1 MKLRFDQLEAHL
13 QKGLQP
19 IYLLSGDEPLQLME
33 AGDAIRRHARENGYG
48 EREVMHAESGF
59 DWNNLLAASGSM
71 SLFAEQRLLELRL
84 PSGKPGKEGGAV
96 LADYAAN
103 PPPDTLL
110 LIISGKIERASQNSK
125 WFKALDSAGATL
137 TVWPIDPP
145 ALPGWV
151 SQRMRSRGMQPS
163 QEAAQLLAERVEGN
177 MLAAA
182 QEVEKLLLLYG
193 EGEISAEQVEEGVAD
208 SARYD
213 IFELV
218 DTALL
223 GDVPRTTRV
232 MQGLRGEGVEP
243 ILVLWALLREIRA
256 MAQMAAE
263 MARGLDA
270 EQAMA
275 GQRVWDKRKPPV
287 RAGLQRHNLN
297 RWQLLLRR
305 AGRIDRMI
313 KGVEAG
319 NPWDEL
325 LQLALLMAGVRTV

>member
-1 MKLRFDQLEAHL
+1 MKLRFEQLAGHL

-33 AGDAIRRHARENGYG
+33 ASDALRRHARESGYS
-48 EREVMHAESGF
+48 EREVMHVESGF
-59 DWNNLLAASGSM
+59 DWNSLLAASSSM
-71 SLFAEQRLLELRL
+71 SLFAEQRLIELRL
-84 PSGKPGKEGGAV
+84 PTGKPGREGGAA
-96 LADYAAN
+96 LAEYAAN

-110 LIISGKIERASQNSK
+110 LIISGKIERQSQNSK
-125 WFKALDSAGATL
+125 WYKALDSAGAIMTL
-137 TVWPIDPP
+137 WPIEPQ

-151 SQRMRSRGMQPS
+151 SQRMRSRGMQPTP
-163 QEAAQLLAERVEGN
+163 EAAQLLAERVEGN

-193 EGEISAEQVEEGVAD
+193 ESEISADQVEEGVAD

-213 IFELV
+213 VFELV
-218 DTALL
+218 DTILL

-256 MAQMAAE
+256 MVQMAAE
-263 MARGLDA
+263 MARGLGA

-275 GQRVWDKRKPPV
+275 GQRVWEKRKPPV

>member
-1 MKLRFDQLEAHL
+1 MKLYFDKLESHL
-13 QKGLQP
+13 QQGLQP

-33 AGDAIRRHARENGYG
+33 ASDAVRRRARELGFG
-48 EREVMHAESGF
+48 EREVMHVESGF
-59 DWNNLLAASGSM
+59 DWNGLLAASGAM
-71 SLFAEQRLLELRL
+71 SLFAEQRLIELRM
-84 PSGKPGKEGGAV
+84 PAGKPGKEGSKA
-96 LADYAAN
+96 LCDYAAN
-103 PPPDTLL
+103 PPQDTVLL
-110 LIISGKIERASQNSK
+110 VTCGKLDRSAQNSK
-125 WFKALDSAGATL
+125 WFKALDQAGVSL
-137 TVWPIDPP
+137 TVWPVEPA

-151 SQRMRSRGMQPS
+151 MSRMRSRGMQPTP
-163 QEAAQLLAERVEGN
+163 EAAQLLAERVEGN

-193 EGEISAEQVEEGVAD
+193 ESTIDADQVEEGVAD

-232 MQGLRGEGVEP
+232 IQGLRGEGVEP
-243 ILVLWALLREIRA
+243 VLVLWALLREIRA
-256 MAQMAAE
+256 LAQMA
-263 MARGLDA
+263 DA
-270 EQAMA
+270 MQQGGNIDSVLERF
-275 GQRVWDKRKPPV
+275 RVWNKRKPPV
-287 RAGLQRHNLN
+287 RAGLQRHNLK

-313 KGVEAG
+313 KGIEPG

-325 LQLALLMAGVRTV
+325 VQLSLLMAGVRTV

>member
-1 MKLRFDQLEAHL
+1 MKLYYDKLDSHL
-13 QKGLQP
+13 QQGLQP
-19 IYLLSGDEPLQLME
+19 LYLLSGDEPLQLME
-33 AGDAIRRHARENGYG
+33 ASDAIRRRAREQGFG
-48 EREVMHAESGF
+48 ERQVMHVEAGF
-59 DWNNLLAASGSM
+59 DWGSLLAASDSL
-71 SLFAEQRLLELRL
+71 SLFAEQRLIELRL
-84 PSGKPGKEGGAV
+84 PSGKPGKEGGKV
-96 LADYAAN
+96 LSEYAAN
-103 PPPDTLL
+103 PPPDTVL
-110 LIISGKIERASQNSK
+110 LITSGKLDRSAQNSK
-125 WFKALDSAGATL
+125 WFKSLDKAGVTL
-137 TVWPIDPP
+137 AVWPIEPQ

-151 SQRMRSRGMQPS
+151 MQRMRERGMQPTR
-163 QEAAQLLAERVEGN
+163 EAAQLLAERVEGN

-193 EGEISAEQVEEGVAD
+193 EANVDAAQIEEGVAD

-232 MQGLRGEGVEP
+232 VQGLRAEGVEP
-243 ILVLWALLREIRA
+243 VLLLWALLREIRA
-256 MAQMAAE
+256 LAQMAAE
-263 MARGLDA
+263 L
-270 EQAMA
+270 EQGSAIEPVLERF
-275 GQRVWDKRKPPV
+275 RVWNKRKGPV
-287 RAGLQRHNLN
+287 RAGLQRHTLK

-313 KGVEAG
+313 KGIEPG

>member
-33 AGDAIRRHARENGYG
+33 AGDAIRRRARELGYS
-48 EREVMHAESGF
+48 ERDVLHVEGGF
-59 DWNNLLAASGSM
+59 DWNSLLAASSSM

-84 PSGKPGKEGGAV
+84 PTGKPGKEGGAV
-96 LADYAAN
+96 LADYAVN
-103 PPPDTLL
+103 PPTDTLL

-125 WFKALDSAGATL
+125 WFKALESAGATL
-137 TVWPIDPP
+137 TVWPIEPQ

-151 SQRMRSRGMQPS
+151 SQRMRSRGMQPT

-218 DTALL
+218 DTALI

-256 MAQMAAE
+256 MIQMAAE
-263 MARGLDA
+263 MARGLGS

-275 GQRVWDKRKPPV
+275 GQRVWDKRKAPV

-313 KGVEAG
+313 KGAEAG

>member
-84 PSGKPGKEGGAV
+84 PTGKPGKEGGAV

-163 QEAAQLLAERVEGN
+163 PEAAQLLAERVEGN

-256 MAQMAAE
+256 MVQMAAE
-263 MARGLDA
+263 MARGLGA

>member
-33 AGDAIRRHARENGYG
+33 AGDAIRRYARENDYG
-48 EREVMHAESGF
+48 EREVIHVESGF

-71 SLFAEQRLLELRL
+71 SLFAERRLLELRL
-84 PSGKPGKEGGAV
+84 PTGKPGKEGGAV

-125 WFKALDSAGATL
+125 WYKALDSAGATL

-151 SQRMRSRGMQPS
+151 SQRMRSRGMQPTP
-163 QEAAQLLAERVEGN
+163 EAAQLLAERVEGN

-193 EGEISAEQVEEGVAD
+193 EGEIGAEQVEEGVAD

-223 GDVPRTTRV
+223 GDVPRATRV

-263 MARGLDA
+263 MARGLGAD
-270 EQAMA
+270 QAMA